1 METIAM
7 SNQYFE
13 QYTGAALVLSVLL
26 CSIIY
31 NYNSRNSIEQLLLKL
46 ENKKQKV
53 QYCEREVQT
62 DTIVL
67 NTDQRIIDEYLLLSN
82 RYIKLFE

>member
-1 METIAM
+1 ME
-7 SNQYFE
+7 YFE

-46 ENKKQKV
+46 EHKQQKV
-53 QYCEREVQT
+53 
-62 DTIVL
+62 
-67 NTDQRIIDEYLLLSN
+67 
-82 RYIKLFE
+82 